1 MTLAEATK
9 IVGPRPNLHMR
20 MMERALSL
28 HPWLNTPT
36 ETERLTAARIVLGKE
51 KPS

>member
-1 MTLAEATK
+1 MTLAEAK
-9 IVGPRPNLHMR
+9 RIAPPGPFLKN
-20 MMERALSL
+20 MERALSL
-28 HPWLNTPT
+28 HPWLNTPA